1 MKQAKYIL
9 TDENGIHARPAG
21 VIVQTAKRA
30 QSTVTLTLGDKTADA
45 KKLFSV
51 MALGGH
57 TGDTLV
63 IEAFGTDEDNAVEN
77 LLAELVRIG
86 L

>member
-30 QSTVTLTLGDKTADA
+30 QSTVTLTLG
-45 KKLFSV
+45 
-51 MALGGH
+51 GH

-63 IEAFGTDEDNAVEN
+63 IEAVGTDEDNAVEN